1 MSVFYPDDWEALTK
15 EELGKCRARIAAFEE
30 KVDVR
35 GVKEQMEALVGPL
48 EDAQEAILKLKVT
61 LRE

>member
-1 MSVFYPDDWEALTK
+1 MSGFYPDDWEALTK
-15 EELGKCRARIAAFEE
+15 DELGKCRARVAAFSE

-35 GVKEQMEALVGPL
+35 GVREQMEALIGPL
-48 EDAQEAILKLKVT
+48 EDVQEAILKLKVT